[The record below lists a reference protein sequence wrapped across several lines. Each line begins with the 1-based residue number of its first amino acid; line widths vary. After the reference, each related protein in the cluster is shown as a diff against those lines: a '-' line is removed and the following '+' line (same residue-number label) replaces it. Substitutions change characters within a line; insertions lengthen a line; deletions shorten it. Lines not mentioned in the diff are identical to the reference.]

1 MNSNR
6 AVKLCGCFRNNGSIT
21 INNHIWT
28 KGSFDESSK
37 LMMEGYQRTRW
48 WSGKI
53 GMYRQWICVF
63 LFVNCCH
70 INALIEFFWLLG
82 FDFMRL
88 RLAPRSLTL
97 EFLTWALARHCS
109 VCLYNGKLLITPC
122 YAKYACA
129 PWCGGCLGKSC
140 LTPTNSVERS
150 CECRPTFEQ
159 KSSNPKPFSVF
170 NQEGLTLLAPLLSR
184 YFHIGW
190 EM

>member
-1 MNSNR
+1 MMIRENWDVSSMDMCLS
-6 AVKLCGCFRNNGSIT
+6 LCELLSYKC
-21 INNHIWT
+21 IN
-28 KGSFDESSK
+28 
-37 LMMEGYQRTRW
+37 
-48 WSGKI
+48 
-53 GMYRQWICVF
+53 WI
-63 LFVNCCH
+63 
-70 INALIEFFWLLG
+70 FWLLG
-82 FDFMRL
+82 FDFMRM
-88 RLAPRSLTL
+88 RLAPRSPTL

-109 VCLYNGKLLITPC
+109 VCFYNRKLLITPC

-159 KSSNPKPFSVF
+159 KSSSPKPFSVF